1 MKREESEDSRR
12 GMKILINDEN
22 LAKAEEDIAA
32 LRQMLG
38 MNTMKVLIMTA
49 VVALS
54 SRSRFE
60 GDDLARY
67 LGMEYLKFLSY
78 SKDLDELKRRGYIR
92 MKTDGDIVPPKEV
105 LRSFKSD
112 KPLEP

>member
-22 LAKAEEDIAA
+22 LSKAEEDIAA

-38 MNTMKVLIMTA
+38 MNTMQVLIMIA

-67 LGMEYLKFLSY
+67 LGMEYLKF
-78 SKDLDELKRRGYIR
+78 IR
-92 MKTDGDIVPPKEV
+92 FFYRIDI
-105 LRSFKSD
+105 
-112 KPLEP
+112 

>member
-38 MNTMKVLIMTA
+38 MNTMQVLIMTA

-67 LGMEYLKFLSY
+67 LGMEYLKLFIVGPPDFFVLY
-78 SKDLDELKRRGYIR
+78 VYYTAHDLQTQQAEGKI
-92 MKTDGDIVPPKEV
+92 EN
-105 LRSFKSD
+105 
-112 KPLEP
+112 

>member
-1 MKREESEDSRR
+1 MNNIAETMKREESEDSRR

-22 LAKAEEDIAA
+22 LSKAEEDIAA

-38 MNTMKVLIMTA
+38 MNTMQVLIMIA

-67 LGMEYLKFLSY
+67 LGMEYLKF
-78 SKDLDELKRRGYIR
+78 IR
-92 MKTDGDIVPPKEV
+92 FFYRIDI
-105 LRSFKSD
+105 
-112 KPLEP
+112 